1 MLYLIYHDP
10 NMPEQT
16 AIEPI
21 YVWSNDPI
29 AHLISY
35 RQIIRYSRCKKAIK
49 VKTCNLVVIE
59 SDLLDRTTF
68 TSCQSYLLQAA
79 NEARLAGKLHEFDL
93 EDYPELFI

>member
-10 NMPEQT
+10 NVPEQM

-21 YVWSNDPI
+21 YPWSNPII

-35 RQIIRYSRCKKAIK
+35 QQIVRYSRCKKAIK

-59 SDLLDRTTF
+59 SNLLDRTMFPTYP
-68 TSCQSYLLQAA
+68 CLLQVA
-79 NEARLAGKLHEFDL
+79 NNARLAGKLHEFDL